1 MIITLGIFQTLGN
14 IILFLIV
21 LGVIICV
28 HELGHLYF
36 AKKAGILCH
45 EFSFGM
51 GPRLWSIKKGETIYS
66 IRAIPFGGFVSMSGE
81 ELEEEIIKIGD
92 KVRLDFDDSNVVKNI
107 IINPNNPKYQDLIE
121 VTIESVDLKSDKNL
135 FINQYS
141 VKQDAMY
148 IFDKREMQIAPLN
161 RRFASKTKW
170 QRFIATFGGPMMNFV
185 LAFFVYLIIAFAIGV
200 PNTSSTV
207 ISEVNEAGPAYGV
220 LMDGDKIVSINGV
233 DVDTWT
239 GSSNSVSSELNK
251 TIDGYIIVVERDGQL
266 VTLDEIKPLM
276 LFYSLGFQATNDSE
290 ELIIKAP
297 IDVLAKSE
305 LKAGDKILSIEDI
318 QMNTWEDIISFVDNN
333 KEGSDSKEDLYKMTV
348 YRQTISQ
355 YSGYIASIE
364 QENGFYLVEI
374 NPTGEQENIIY
385 SIGGT
390 EELLVSAGSQVVA
403 GEALGSGGNYDVQF
417 VLYGDKVLEAVGVT
431 PFDSVI
437 GIEATNHFSFFG
449 SIGSAFNML
458 VSAGTSI
465 FGTLGLL
472 FTSNL
477 VGVSDLSGFVGI
489 FSLTSRAASAG
500 IITLLSFVGFLS
512 VNLGIVN
519 LLPIP
524 ALDGGR
530 IVFIGYEAIFKKK
543 PNQKVENWLH
553 TIVFF
558 LLMALMLY
566 VTYND
571 ILKLFGI

>member
-81 ELEEEIIKIGD
+81 ELEEEIVKIGD
-92 KVRLDFDDSNVVKNI
+92 RVRLEFDSNNVVKNI
-107 IINPNNPKYQDLIE
+107 IINPDNPKYRDLTE
-121 VTIESVDLKSDKNL
+121 VKVESIDLKSDKNL

-170 QRFIATFGGPMMNFV
+170 QRFIATFGGPMMNFI
-185 LAFFVYLIIAFAIGV
+185 LAFVVYLIIAFAVGV
-200 PNTSSTV
+200 PNMSSTV
-207 ISEVNEAGPAYGV
+207 ISEVSDNGPAYNV
-220 LMDGDKIVSINGV
+220 LLDGDKIISINGV
-233 DVDTWT
+233 QVDSWD
-239 GSSNSVSSELNK
+239 GASNSVSSELDK
-251 TIDGYIIVVERDGQL
+251 TIDGYIIVVERNGQL
-266 VTLDEIKPLM
+266 VTLEEIKPLL
-276 LFYSLGFQATNDSE
+276 LFYNLGFQASLDSD
-290 ELIIKAP
+290 ELIVKSP
-297 IDVLAKSE
+297 IDLFERSE
-305 LKAGDKILSIEDI
+305 LLPGDKILSIEDI
-318 QMNTWEDIISFVDNN
+318 QMNTWEDVIAFVENN
-333 KEGSDSKEDLYKMTV
+333 KEGSESKEDLYKISV
-348 YRQTISQ
+348 YRQTISA
-355 YSGYIASIE
+355 YTGFVSSITEEGGY
-364 QENGFYLVEI
+364 YLVEI
-374 NPTGEQENIIY
+374 NPNGDFDNVVY
-385 SIGGT
+385 KVGGT
-390 EELLVSAGSQVVA
+390 EELLISAGSQITEGDA
-403 GEALGSGGNYDVQF
+403 IGGGGTYIFEF
-417 VLYGDKVLEAVGVT
+417 VLYGEKVLKAVGVT
-431 PFDSVI
+431 PYNSVI

-449 SIGSAFNML
+449 SIGSAFRML
-458 VSAGTSI
+458 VNAGTSI

-489 FSLTSRAASAG
+489 FSLTSQAASAG

>member
-81 ELEEEIIKIGD
+81 ELEEEIVKIGD
-92 KVRLDFDDSNVVKNI
+92 RVRLEFDSDNVVKNI
-107 IINPNNPKYQDLIE
+107 IINPDNPKYRDLTE
-121 VTIESVDLKSDKNL
+121 VKVESIDLKSDKNL

-170 QRFIATFGGPMMNFV
+170 QRFITTFGGPMMNFI
-185 LAFFVYLIIAFAIGV
+185 LAFVVYLIIAFAVGV
-200 PNTSSTV
+200 PNMSSTV
-207 ISEVNEAGPAYGV
+207 ISEVSDNGPAYNV
-220 LMDGDKIVSINGV
+220 LLDGDKIISINGV
-233 DVDTWT
+233 QVDSWD
-239 GSSNSVSSELNK
+239 GASNSVSSELDK
-251 TIDGYIIVVERDGQL
+251 TIDGYIIVVERNGQL
-266 VTLDEIKPLM
+266 VTLEEIKPLL
-276 LFYSLGFQATNDSE
+276 LFYNLGFQASLDSD
-290 ELIIKAP
+290 ELIVKSP
-297 IDVLAKSE
+297 IDLFERSE
-305 LKAGDKILSIEDI
+305 LLPGDKILSIEDI
-318 QMNTWEDIISFVDNN
+318 QMNTWEDVIAFVENN
-333 KEGSDSKEDLYKMTV
+333 KEGSESKEDLYKISV
-348 YRQTISQ
+348 YRQTISA
-355 YSGYIASIE
+355 YTGFVSSITEEGGY
-364 QENGFYLVEI
+364 YLVEI
-374 NPTGEQENIIY
+374 NPNGDFDNVVY
-385 SIGGT
+385 KVGGT
-390 EELLVSAGSQVVA
+390 EELLISAGSQITEGDA
-403 GEALGSGGNYDVQF
+403 IGGGGTYIFEF
-417 VLYGDKVLEAVGVT
+417 VLYGEKVLKAVGVT
-431 PFDSVI
+431 PYNSVI

-449 SIGSAFNML
+449 SIGSAFRML
-458 VSAGTSI
+458 VNAGTSI

-489 FSLTSRAASAG
+489 FSLTSQAASAG

>member
-81 ELEEEIIKIGD
+81 ELEEEIVKIGD
-92 KVRLDFDDSNVVKNI
+92 KVRLEFDSNNVVKNI
-107 IINPNNPKYQDLIE
+107 IINPDNPKYHDLTE
-121 VTIESVDLKSDKNL
+121 VKVESIDLKSDKNL

-170 QRFIATFGGPMMNFV
+170 QRFITTFGGPMMNFI
-185 LAFFVYLIIAFAIGV
+185 LAFVVYLIIAFAVGV
-200 PNTSSTV
+200 PNMSSTV
-207 ISEVNEAGPAYGV
+207 ISEVSDNGPAYNV
-220 LMDGDKIVSINGV
+220 LLDGDKIISINGV
-233 DVDTWT
+233 QVDSWD
-239 GSSNSVSSELNK
+239 GASNSVSSELDK
-251 TIDGYIIVVERDGQL
+251 TIDGYIIVVERNGQL
-266 VTLDEIKPLM
+266 VTLEEIKPLL
-276 LFYSLGFQATNDSE
+276 LFYNLGFQASLDSD
-290 ELIIKAP
+290 ELIVKSP
-297 IDVLAKSE
+297 IDLFERSE
-305 LKAGDKILSIEDI
+305 LLPGDKILSIEDI
-318 QMNTWEDIISFVDNN
+318 QMNTWEDVIAFVENN
-333 KEGSDSKEDLYKMTV
+333 KEGSESKEDLYKISV
-348 YRQTISQ
+348 YRQTISA
-355 YSGYIASIE
+355 YTGFVSSITEEGGY
-364 QENGFYLVEI
+364 YLVEI
-374 NPTGEQENIIY
+374 NPNGDFDNVVY
-385 SIGGT
+385 KVGGT
-390 EELLVSAGSQVVA
+390 EELLISAGSQITEGDA
-403 GEALGSGGNYDVQF
+403 IGGGGTYIFEF
-417 VLYGDKVLEAVGVT
+417 VLYGEKVLKAVGVT
-431 PFDSVI
+431 PYNSVI

-449 SIGSAFNML
+449 SIGSAFRML
-458 VSAGTSI
+458 VNAGTSI

-489 FSLTSRAASAG
+489 FSLTSQAASAG